1 MIANYQLISDRDLKK
16 LMTEKDIADF
26 TEELQEA
33 EDCILFDMDK
43 MWDVLHFVL
52 TGVSAGEPIE
62 GNPLSEAIVGVNSF
76 EECEDFIGYT
86 KKENIPLIVK
96 KLNETDIDS
105 LLENFSMQKCKEN
118 KLYPNI
124 WGYEDEKEEIIEVES
139 TLNQI
144 IHNINNESEEEDI
157 DIIKNK
163 VINFIGNNQTF
174 SYQSKNI

>member
-1 MIANYQLISDRDLKK
+1 MGMIANYQIISDRDLKE

-26 TEELQEA
+26 TEELQES

-52 TGVSAGEPIE
+52 TGVSAGNPIE
-62 GNPLSEAIVGVNSF
+62 GNPLSDAIVGVNSF

-86 KKENIPLIVK
+86 KKENIRLIVK

-105 LLENFSMQKCKEN
+105 LLKNFSMQKCKEN

-124 WGYEDEKEEIIEVES
+124 WDYEDEKEEIIDE
-139 TLNQI
+139 LKCAFAGLKDFY
-144 IHNINNESEEEDI
+144 NEAAQAGQNVLVSI
-157 DIIKNK
+157 
-163 VINFIGNNQTF
+163 
-174 SYQSKNI
+174 Y